1 VTRRRLLCCVV
12 AALLLTAGC
21 VGDDTDPSTPTALS
35 TPASTPT
42 STPSHPMEVVTPT
55 LSGAPSATPTPTS
68 TSSPTPTPTLT
79 PTPSRSP
86 TPTPTPTATATPTPT
101 PTPDSRTTYI
111 GDWVET
117 THNDTEVR
125 IRVRNYRVRES
136 IETRDGGTENAS
148 EGERFVIARVEIVN
162 DPGWVTV
169 GRDQWTLIDWTDER
183 HSPDG
188 VTDDIANPFPEEE
201 RMHNDHV
208 EGTIVWELEYYEDP
222 TFEAEPYGDQPG
234 VTLQFVEE

>member
-1 VTRRRLLCCVV
+1 
-12 AALLLTAGC
+12 
-21 VGDDTDPSTPTALS
+21 
-35 TPASTPT
+35 
-42 STPSHPMEVVTPT
+42 MEVVTPT
-55 LSGAPSATPTPTS
+55 PTLSYTPSATPTPSPTA
-68 TSSPTPTPTLT
+68 TPTPTPTAT
-79 PTPSRSP
+79 PTP

-101 PTPDSRTTYI
+101 PTPAVETGYVS
-111 GDWVET
+111 DWVEA

-136 IETRDGGTENAS
+136 IETRDGGTEDAA

-208 EGTIVWELEYYEDP
+208 EGTIVWEVKYHDDP
-222 TFEAEPYGDQPG
+222 TFEAEPHGGQSG
-234 VTLQFVEE
+234 QTVRIVEEDG